1 MGWVGTKNG
10 ELLKCTAG
18 EFDVL
23 LTTDQGIEF
32 QQNLRSAAIA
42 VVVVAVGSNDINV
55 LRTFVPKILE
65 SLNAVRPGELRRVV
79 P

>member
-1 MGWVGTKNG
+1 
-10 ELLKCTAG
+10 LLKCAAG

-32 QQNLRSAAIA
+32 EQNLRSAAIA

-55 LRTFVPKILE
+55 LRTFVPQILE